1 MAIYEGARKQSP
13 LFPGRLSRGT
23 EPAPVARRRIRG
35 AVRAKRQSNRLPFV
49 LGGIVVAFALAFFS
63 LAQSVRV
70 SATGY
75 DINVMLSDRDS
86 LLQRKQELLSD
97 LNRLGREPAIRKQ
110 SIDAGLGQLTDP
122 LVLGGSVVVSDR

>member
-1 MAIYEGARKQSP
+1 MS
-13 LFPGRLSRGT
+13 
-23 EPAPVARRRIRG
+23 
-35 AVRAKRQSNRLPFV
+35 FV

-75 DINVMLSDRDS
+75 DINQMLGERDS

-97 LNRLGREPAIRKQ
+97 LNRLGAEPAIRRQ

-122 LVLGGSVVVSDR
+122 VVLTDH

>member
-1 MAIYEGARKQSP
+1 MS
-13 LFPGRLSRGT
+13 
-23 EPAPVARRRIRG
+23 
-35 AVRAKRQSNRLPFV
+35 FV

-75 DINVMLSDRDS
+75 DINQMLAERDS
-86 LLQRKQELLSD
+86 LQQRKQELLSD

-122 LVLGGSVVVSDR
+122 VVLGGSVVVTDRH